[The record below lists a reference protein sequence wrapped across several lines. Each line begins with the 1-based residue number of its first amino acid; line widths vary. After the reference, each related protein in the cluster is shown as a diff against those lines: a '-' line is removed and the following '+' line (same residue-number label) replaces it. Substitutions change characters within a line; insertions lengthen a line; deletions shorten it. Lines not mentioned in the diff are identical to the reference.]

1 MNTALK
7 SDVSATPSEVMF
19 DMRNASED
27 QIIRHLS
34 SRADSELDQFPEF
47 AAYLEDIDEYV
58 CTRGELL
65 EALRTAPTINIQI
78 HLFAIYQYREHISM
92 ITGRSFV

>member
-7 SDVSATPSEVMF
+7 SGVPAANSEVMF
-19 DMRNASED
+19 DMRSATEA

-34 SRADSELDQFPEF
+34 SRLDAELDQFPEF
-47 AAYLEDIDEYV
+47 AALLEDTDEFV
-58 CTRGELL
+58 CTRSELL
-65 EALRTAPTINIQI
+65 EALRSAPTVNIQI
-78 HLFAIYQYREHISM
+78 HLFSIYQFREHISM